1 MESIP
6 TEMSPRGFAI
16 DSAGRYMFV
25 VGQRSNHMSS
35 YKIDPATG
43 KLSKLQELP
52 MGKSPNWVE
61 IVDLPSK

>member
-1 MESIP
+1 
-6 TEMSPRGFAI
+6 
-16 DSAGRYMFV
+16 
-25 VGQRSNHMSS
+25 MSS